1 MFRTPRPTKIVR
13 IVDEAE
19 RVKTFYLQDA
29 KVARSSKAGQFV
41 LVWVPFPANKLSNTK
56 IDLDPHDFELLDQI
70 PMSISCAD
78 PANETF
84 GITVKETG
92 ETTSE
97 LHKYP
102 VGQNLGIIGPLGH
115 PFSYKADTCILV
127 GGGIGVAPLRFLASE
142 LAARRRKLIGIMGF
156 RTKGEMLFVKEMKK
170 MFDELIVTTDDGSYG
185 KKGSAT
191 SCFGKYLGEHRDQGL
206 GRDPGIM
213 VYSCGPELMIKGV
226 LNLCEQF
233 KLRAE
238 VSLERYIHCGIG
250 ICGFCS
256 INGYRVCKDGPVFPS
271 AKLGNIKDLGL
282 FRRTSSGKKES
293 I

>member
-1 MFRTPRPTKIVR
+1 MFHTPRPTRIIR

-19 RVKTFYLQDA
+19 KVKTFYLQDA

-41 LVWVPFPANKLSNTK
+41 LVWVPFPANKLGEKK
-56 IDLDPHDFELLDQI
+56 IDLAAHDFELLDQI
-70 PMSISCAD
+70 PMSISFTD
-78 PANETF
+78 PANESF

-102 VGQNLGIIGPLGH
+102 VGQDLGIIGPLGH
-115 PFSYKADTCILV
+115 SFSYKADTCILV
-127 GGGIGVAPLRFLASE
+127 GGGMGVAPLRFLASE
-142 LAARRRKLIGIMGF
+142 LAARKRKLIGIMGF
-156 RTKGEMLFVKEMKK
+156 RTKREMLFVEEMRK

-185 KKGSAT
+185 EKGFAT
-191 SCFGKYLGEHRDQGL
+191 SYFEKYLGEHRNQGL
-206 GRDPGIM
+206 GRDPGI
-213 VYSCGPELMIKGV
+213 VVCSCGPELMLKKV

-256 INGYRVCKDGPVFPS
+256 INGYRVCRDGPVFPS
-271 AKLGNIKDLGL
+271 ARLRKIKDLGL
-282 FRRTSSGKKES
+282 FRKNSSGKKEN